1 MERYSLKA
9 ELREETGKGVARRLR
24 REGLVPAVVYGKTCE
39 AQALTINPED
49 LKHKMGGNAIFDM
62 ALDGN
67 QETVMIKEVQKNPIS
82 GDILHI
88 DFHHI
93 SMDEK
98 ITVSIPLNLTGN
110 AVGVA
115 DGGVLQQLLREIEVE
130 CLPLNIPEEIEL
142 DISNLEVGNSLLV
155 NDIDIPEDIDVV
167 TPLDE
172 AVVTVVVPTELV
184 EEEVEEEE
192 DEFMEPEVI
201 GEEDVEEETSEEEDE
216 E

>member
-1 MERYSLKA
+1 MERYNLKA
-9 ELREETGKGVARRLR
+9 ELRAETGKGVARRLR
-24 REGLVPAVVYGKTCE
+24 REGFVPAVVYGKTRDS
-39 AQALTINPED
+39 QALTINPED
-49 LKHKMGGNAIFDM
+49 LKHKMSGNAIFDM
-62 ALDGN
+62 TLDGD

-98 ITVSIPLNLTGN
+98 ITISVPLNLTGN

-142 DISNLEVGNSLLV
+142 DISALEVGNSLLV

-184 EEEVEEEE
+184 EEEVEEDD

-201 GEEDVEEETSEEEDE
+201 GEEDAEEETAEEEDE